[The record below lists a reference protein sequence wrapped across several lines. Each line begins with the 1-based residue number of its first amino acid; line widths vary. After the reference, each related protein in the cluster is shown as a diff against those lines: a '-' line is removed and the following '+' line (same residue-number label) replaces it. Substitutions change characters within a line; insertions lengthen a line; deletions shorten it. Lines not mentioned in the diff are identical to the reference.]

1 MGRKRKRLHEIEL
14 NLKNTIKPKASAVKE
29 SICSKTCWSNAVTTL
44 SLVLIYYVFSISL
57 TFYNK
62 KFITVSTQA
71 TFHNETICVATLHN

>member
-14 NLKNTIKPKASAVKE
+14 DLKNRIKPKASAVKE
-29 SICSKTCWSNAVTTL
+29 SICSKNCWSNAVTTL

-71 TFHNETICVATLHN
+71 TLQN